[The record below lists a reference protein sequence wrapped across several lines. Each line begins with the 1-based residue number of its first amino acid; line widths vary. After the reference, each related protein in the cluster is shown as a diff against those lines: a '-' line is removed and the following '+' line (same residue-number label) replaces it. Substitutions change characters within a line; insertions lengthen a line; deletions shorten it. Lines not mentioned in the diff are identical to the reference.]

1 MTTWLH
7 LMRCDHS
14 ISEACDLV
22 GSSVLVEEVI
32 NSVFGTSQIF
42 ISLHMKL
49 TNGPVFIIRFV
60 ERRIDQLLDPAIME
74 YLPPNSQADGVQFES
89 EWSFLKALSNRKKVP
104 PAPASS
110 ALDTTISRQRSAT
123 VTPSSSSGSNANP
136 AFQSVRHSMSRIRTP
151 SATPI
156 QATFSDGPAPLSPAD
171 AIYFLDAMHTFM
183 LITGINPALIVQIW
197 SQVFY
202 WTACTCFAVSAA
214 DGDINRLKVRHS
226 TDYLLAKNICVGV
239 YMYYQMVC
247 AHIIP
252 DQERRKSPPISQ
264 HSRTG

>member
-1 MTTWLH
+1 
-7 LMRCDHS
+7 MRCDQS

-42 ISLHMKL
+42 IGIYMQL
-49 TNGPVFIIRFV
+49 TKGPVFIIRFV

-89 EWSFLKALSNRKKVP
+89 EWSFLKALSNRKKAP

-110 ALDTTISRQRSAT
+110 VPDTTTSRQRSAT
-123 VTPSSSSGSNANP
+123 VTPSSSSGSNGNP

-151 SATPI
+151 SATPM
-156 QATFSDGPAPLSPAD
+156 QATFSDGPASLSPAD

-202 WTACTCFAVSAA
+202 WTACTCLSVSAA
-214 DGDINRLKVRHS
+214 GSVSNRLKVKHS
-226 TDYLLAKNICVGV
+226 TGYLLARNICVGMCICCQV
-239 YMYYQMVC
+239 GY

-252 DQERRKSPPISQ
+252 DRERLKSPPISQ
-264 HSRTG
+264 HSKTG